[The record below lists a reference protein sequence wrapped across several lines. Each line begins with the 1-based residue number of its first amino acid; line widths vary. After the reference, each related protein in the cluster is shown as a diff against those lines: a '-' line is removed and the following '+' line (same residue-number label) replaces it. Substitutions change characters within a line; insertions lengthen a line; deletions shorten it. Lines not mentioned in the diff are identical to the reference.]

1 MDTARLTR
9 LRHNLE
15 MRALM
20 LDAIRNFFRSQGFLE
35 VETPTRTPS
44 PAPEAHIDATPS
56 GQWYLIT
63 SPELHMKR
71 LLAAGY
77 ERIFQITKCFR
88 SGERGR
94 LHNPEFT
101 MLEWYRAHAG
111 YLDILDDMERLVA
124 EVAVKSGK
132 ELIIEYAGQRLD
144 LTPPW
149 ERMAVADAF
158 EEFAG
163 WRPGP
168 EPDPDRFNIDLV
180 EKVEPRIGRGH
191 PTVLLDYPAAM
202 ASLARLKPG
211 NPGVAE
217 RFEVYAGGLEL
228 ANAFGELADAEEQR
242 QRFMEESQRRQ
253 AAGRPT
259 YPMPEPFLAAMENMP
274 PASGI
279 ALGVDRLVMLLCNAS
294 SIDEVVAFTQDTA

>member
-1 MDTARLTR
+1 MDTVRLARLR
-9 LRHNLE
+9 RNLE
-15 MRALM
+15 VRALV
-20 LDAIRNFFRSQGFLE
+20 LAAIRSFFRSQDFLE
-35 VETPTRTPS
+35 VETPARTPS
-44 PAPEAHIDATPS
+44 PAPEAHIDAIPS
-56 GQWYLIT
+56 HNWCLIT

-77 ERIFQITKCFR
+77 ERIYQIARCFR
-88 SGERGR
+88 GGEHGR

-124 EVAVKSGK
+124 QVAIETGRG
-132 ELIIEYAGQRLD
+132 LIIEYAGQQLN

-149 ERMAVADAF
+149 ERLSVADAF
-158 EEFAG
+158 ERLAG

-168 EPDPDRFNIDLV
+168 DPDPDRFNIDLV
-180 EKVEPRIGRGH
+180 EKVEPNIGRRR

-211 NPGVAE
+211 HPDVAE

-228 ANAFGELADAEEQR
+228 ANAFGELADATEQR
-242 QRFMEESQRRQ
+242 RRFVEEAQRRQ
-253 AAGRPT
+253 AAGRPV
-259 YPMPEPFLAAMENMP
+259 YPLPELFLAAMEHMP
-274 PASGI
+274 PAAGI

-294 SIDEVVAFTQDTA
+294 SIDEVLAFTQDTA